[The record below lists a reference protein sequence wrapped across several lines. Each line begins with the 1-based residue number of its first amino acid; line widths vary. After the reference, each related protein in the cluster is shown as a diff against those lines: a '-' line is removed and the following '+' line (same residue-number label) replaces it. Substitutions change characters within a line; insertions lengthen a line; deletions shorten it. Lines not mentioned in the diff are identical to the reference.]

1 MKISSSLVVCVGC
14 IIILQTK
21 SLENLARIQEFT
33 EIPTQSSSYGH
44 NLFDATNA
52 IDGKFEEE
60 EGEATACS
68 FTIAGK
74 LNTRAWWKLPLT
86 QICHVEYLLIYFRSS
101 TVHRQVGF
109 SVYVFNESN
118 FVPPSTGSGYTVF
131 SHNTT
136 TCPHKV
142 MNITVNRL
150 TKGIALYNAKESPL
164 NTSCPGYDTFA
175 TIEVCE
181 VQVIGCCNKDF
192 QDDCRP
198 CDSKCLNNLCDSHNG
213 SCIYGCSNDKK
224 KAPNCINCIIGYYGD
239 DCHQTCGHCK
249 NGTNCDSTSGKCPEG
264 CEKYWNGSHCD
275 SCKDGYYGRSCSLEC
290 SHCKMGTT
298 CNKTTG
304 ICEAGCQEHWRE
316 PKCEECQGG
325 YFGDACEFSCGKCKN
340 GSFCNKTTGDCDNG
354 CQENWRGSRCD
365 ICTDGLY
372 GPNCIHTCGHCKN
385 ESVCNN
391 ITGHC
396 LKGCDDNWDGPKCDV
411 CSAGLY
417 GVTCNN
423 SCGNCINGS
432 ACDPSIGICH
442 QGCLE
447 HWSSPMC
454 NMCKDGFHGPDCTQ
468 ECGSCKPET
477 ICNHITGVCKDGC
490 HKNWNGSKCNVC
502 AQGLYGVG
510 CSLYCGKCQMGTF
523 CDNLTGVCPLGCQD
537 EWQGLKCDEDNSG
550 TDQAVG
556 VTLGTI
562 AVGSIFV
569 IACMFLYNRRRKCK
583 NHGSPDV
590 LFSRFDT
597 VKDGVNNIETEYDNM
612 SAKAAEPCPSEENP
626 SEENTY
632 KNLVGTCT
640 EINVNELS
648 FVIEEKSKL
657 EPNALY
663 TEYKRLPT
671 GDTSRCQVAQLPD
684 NKMKNRFKTT
694 YPYDRSRVVLEEQWE
709 DSDKDFIN
717 ANYIKDFKD
726 EKRYLAAQGPMSK
739 TSSDFWRMICQERVE
754 CIVMLTNLI
763 EGGKN
768 KCFKY
773 WPDKGEHL
781 KVGLCRISLLQEIK
795 YAFYTMRKL
804 SIERSDTPMKRDI
817 IQLHYTS
824 WPDHGTPEEL
834 DLVQFHRAVMKRDK
848 TGSPLLVHC
857 SAGVGR
863 TGTFIGYDALLRRGK
878 ETGRINV
885 FEFVKK
891 MREDRMTM
899 IQTKEQYAF
908 LHKALACGF
917 LGEGMILKQTDLE
930 IKINQLLNDNSPQ
943 NQQTLYKEYKLL
955 SSLGH
960 ELRDNSTKNENDVSK
975 APCTRDD
982 KHRVYLTSYI
992 KGRSDYSNAVI
1003 VSSYTDPRGFIM
1015 TTYPIPDTDID
1026 LWRLCMDHEVDVIT
1040 VFISK
1045 KGFFGQDIWWI
1056 PQRGQSKACS
1066 PFYITNQDTGSEVRG
1081 VIQEQLVLTEQK
1093 NRRDITLF
1101 RINPEKEEHTLQGVR
1116 VLLEKSTGED
1126 VKTLVIGQDGNRTTA
1141 LFIVLYNVLQQLRLD
1156 KEIDVLTAVRRI
1168 QSRNP
1173 NVFTTLEEYRMCYQM
1188 ILDSVSEEVYAN
1200 V

>member
-1 MKISSSLVVCVGC
+1 MKVSSSLVVCVGC

-21 SLENLARIQEFT
+21 SLENLAEIQEFH
-33 EIPTQSSSYGH
+33 EIPTQSSSYDKH
-44 NLFDATNA
+44 LYEAKNA

-60 EGEATACS
+60 GEEAACS
-68 FTIAGK
+68 FTIGGEK
-74 LNTRAWWKLPLT
+74 NTRAWWKLPLT
-86 QICHVEYLLIYFRSS
+86 QLCHVEYLLIYFRSS
-101 TVHRQVGF
+101 
-109 SVYVFNESN
+109 
-118 FVPPSTGSGYTVF
+118 
-131 SHNTT
+131 
-136 TCPHKV
+136 
-142 MNITVNRL
+142 
-150 TKGIALYNAKESPL
+150 
-164 NTSCPGYDTFA
+164 SCC
-175 TIEVCE
+175 IKE
-181 VQVIGCCNKDF
+181 VQDVC
-192 QDDCRP
+192 QP
-198 CDSKCLNNLCDSHNG
+198 CDPKCFNNLCDSYNG
-213 SCIYGCSNDKK
+213 SCIYGCSNAHKE
-224 KAPNCINCIIGYYGD
+224 APNCTDCIIGYYGK
-239 DCHQTCGHCK
+239 DCHRRCGHCK
-249 NGTNCDSTSGKCPEG
+249 NGTYCDSTSGKCPEK
-264 CEKYWNGSHCD
+264 CEEHWNGSLCD
-275 SCKDGYYGRSCSLEC
+275 SCDDGYYGLGCSMEC
-290 SHCKMGTT
+290 GHCKIGTF
-298 CNKTTG
+298 CNITTG
-304 ICEAGCQEHWRE
+304 ICESGCQGHWRE
-316 PKCEECQGG
+316 PKCDVCRDG
-325 YFGDACEFSCGKCKN
+325 YYGQDCEISCGKCKN
-340 GSFCNKTTGDCDNG
+340 ETLCNDTNGDCHYG
-354 CQENWRGSRCD
+354 CQENWLGSRCD
-365 ICTDGLY
+365 ICTEGLY
-372 GPNCIHTCGHCKN
+372 GPNCTQKCGHCRN

-391 ITGHC
+391 ITGDC
-396 LKGCDDNWDGPKCDV
+396 LQGCDEHWGGSKCDV
-411 CSAGLY
+411 CSVGFY
-417 GVTCNN
+417 GFTCNTT
-423 SCGNCINGS
+423 CGNCINGS
-432 ACDPSIGICH
+432 TCDPRSGICRK
-442 QGCLE
+442 GCLE
-447 HWSSPMC
+447 HWRSPMC
-454 NMCKDGFHGPDCTQ
+454 NMCKEGFHGPDCTQ

-477 ICNHITGVCKDGC
+477 ICNHITGVCNDGC

-537 EWQGLKCDEDNSG
+537 DWQGLKCDEDNSG

-612 SAKAAEPCPSEENP
+612 SAKAAGNCPSEENLSEENTYKNLVGTCTDININEMPFVIEEKGKMESAEKQIKKYNNSLLLEKAAEFCPSDENP

-640 EINVNELS
+640 DINVNELP
-648 FVIEEKSKL
+648 FVIEEKSKM
-657 EPNALY
+657 EPNAFY
-663 TEYKRLPT
+663 TEYKRLPN
-671 GDTSRCQVAQLPD
+671 GDVSRCQAAQLPE
-684 NKMKNRFKTT
+684 NRIKNRFKTT
-694 YPYDRSRVVLEEQWE
+694 YPYDNSRVVLEERWK
-709 DSDKDFIN
+709 DSDEEYIN

-739 TSSDFWRMICQERVE
+739 TSSDFWRMIWQEQVE

-804 SIERSDTPMKRDI
+804 SIERTDTPMKRDI

-824 WPDHGTPEEL
+824 WPDHGTPGEL

-848 TGSPLLVHC
+848 VGSPLLVHC

-863 TGTFIGYDALLRRGK
+863 TGTFIGYDALLKRGK

-960 ELRDNSTKNENDVSK
+960 ELKDNSTKVENDVTK
-975 APCTRDD
+975 ATNSRDD
-982 KHRVYLTSYI
+982 KRRVFLTSYI
-992 KGRSDYSNAVI
+992 KGRSDYINAVI
-1003 VSSYTDPRGFIM
+1003 VPSYTDLRGFIM

-1026 LWRLCMDHEVDVIT
+1026 LWRLCVDHEVDVIT
-1040 VFISK
+1040 VFVSIK
-1045 KGFFGQDIWWI
+1045 FGQDIWWI
-1056 PQRGQSKACS
+1056 PQRGQSRACS

-1101 RINPEKEEHTLQGVR
+1101 RINPDKEEHIILGAR
-1116 VLLEKSTGED
+1116 FLLEKNIGEE
-1126 VKTLVIGQDGNRTTA
+1126 VKTLVIGQDGNRAPA

-1156 KEIDVLTAVRRI
+1156 KEIDVFTAVRRI